1 MLDFRGL
8 NVVNLKRINMVTM
21 TMTGRHLLNSSIEQN
36 DWNFDMLTKRDLILI
51 WNKWVNTKKKGSMKV
66 NSMSVWS
73 EVLVI

>member
-66 NSMSVWS
+66 NSMSV
-73 EVLVI
+73 

>member
-8 NVVNLKRINMVTM
+8 DVVNLKRINMVTM

-36 DWNFDMLTKRDLILI
+36 DWNFDMLTKQDLILI

-66 NSMSVWS
+66 NSMSV
-73 EVLVI
+73 